1 MTGTDP
7 APAGLTLANWDLGG
21 EPSAWAYLHAGD
33 LFPHVEIPP
42 VRPVARLPVAESGE
56 VAKFAVEAGLTL
68 DEYVGTAPVS
78 GIVDLGQPVDA
89 VIGELAGAGW
99 AGVPIGDILS
109 MASGTDCLEV
119 DDPAAYT
126 DPDHP
131 FYRFEA
137 SLGWRPA
144 SGAAP
149 STYDLVAAL
158 PARRP
163 PGEAYEYT
171 SVNTFVLSWLV
182 ERLTGLGFAEV
193 VATGR
198 SGAGLSRW
206 GLRRLPGRRLVALL
220 ARLDR

>member
-42 VRPVARLPVAESGE
+42 VLPVARLPVAESGE

-78 GIVDLGQPVDA
+78 GIVIVHRGRTAYERYPRMRPEDRHLLMSVTKLFPAVLVGILERRGMVDLGQPVDA

-126 DPDHP
+126 DPD
-131 FYRFEA
+131 
-137 SLGWRPA
+137 RPVA
-144 SGAAP
+144 TTSAKP
-149 STYDLVAAL
+149 SPV
-158 PARRP
+158 RRSP
-163 PGEAYEYT
+163 SQYT
-171 SVNTFVLSWLV
+171 SVN
-182 ERLTGLGFAEV
+182 
-193 VATGR
+193 
-198 SGAGLSRW
+198 
-206 GLRRLPGRRLVALL
+206 
-220 ARLDR
+220 